1 MFQREVSAAEIRQM
15 QNSEGRDNE
24 ESNCQ
29 AIHII
34 RMYHFIK
41 CIISIIREHLLYT
54 RPCAKSLTHSIFIN
68 TITLMRLLGT
78 NFPFELM
85 RKLRQWKVKM
95 FAPSHGASNQPG
107 RGRISESLTPEC
119 LYSAT
124 TLRVLVAV
132 SELPD
137 PISLRSQ
144 GHWELLGRQVPVRW
158 WRMSNRTTR

>member
-1 MFQREVSAAEIRQM
+1 M

-41 CIISIIREHLLYT
+41 YIISIIFAHLFYT
-54 RPCAKSLTHSIFIN
+54 RPCAKSLIHLIFIN
-68 TITLMRLLGT
+68 TTTLMGLLGT
-78 NFPFELM
+78 NIPFELM
-85 RKLRQWKVKM
+85 RKLRHCKVKM
-95 FAPSHGASNQPG
+95 FATSHGASNQSG
-107 RGRISESLTPEC
+107 RGMISESLTPKS
-119 LYSAT
+119 LYSIT
-124 TLRVLVAV
+124 TLRVLLAL

-144 GHWELLGRQVPVRW
+144 GQWELLGRQVPAR
-158 WRMSNRTTR
+158 